1 MSGPGLEG
9 LHMRWILLIVCLV
22 VAPVFGEE
30 AYRWV
35 DEDGV
40 IHFSDTPHP
49 GAEVIELGEVQTFS
63 APAAPAAPPAASGS
77 PAPAQEDTPADLYP
91 TFKIVQPA
99 PEQTLRDNSGT
110 LDISLEVEPRI
121 RTGHRLE
128 LFLDG
133 QSVDGIPRATT
144 RFTIDGVPRGTHT
157 LRAELRDGSGNAVAE
172 SATVRFYVMQT
183 SIQNPANPLAPGN
196 RPTPRPRPGG

>member
-1 MSGPGLEG
+1 
-9 LHMRWILLIVCLV
+9 MRWILLMVCLV
-22 VAPVFGEE
+22 VTPVFGEE

-40 IHFSDTPHP
+40 LHFSDTPHP
-49 GAEVIELGEVQTFS
+49 GAELIELGEVQTFS
-63 APAAPAAPPAASGS
+63 APAAPAAPPPASGTS
-77 PAPAQEDTPADLYP
+77 AAAEEETPADLYR

-99 PEQTLRDNSGT
+99 PEQTIRDNSGT
-110 LDISLEVEPRI
+110 LDISLDVDPRI

-144 RFTIDGVPRGTHT
+144 RFTIDGVPRGAHT
-157 LRAELRDGSGNAVAE
+157 LRAELRDGSGNPVAE
-172 SATVRFYVMQT
+172 SPTVRFYVMQT

>member
-1 MSGPGLEG
+1 
-9 LHMRWILLIVCLV
+9 MRWFLLAVCLV
-22 VAPVFGEE
+22 VTPALGEE

-35 DEDGV
+35 DENGV
-40 IHFSDTPHP
+40 IHYSDTPFP
-49 GAEVIELGEVQTFS
+49 GAERVELGEVQTFS
-63 APAAPAAPPAASGS
+63 APSVPS
-77 PAPAQEDTPADLYP
+77 PAPAPSTSSAGDTATDLYP

-99 PEQTLRDNSGT
+99 PEQTIRDNSGT

-133 QSVDGIPRATT
+133 QSVDGIPRSTT
-144 RFTIDGVPRGTHT
+144 RFTIDGVPRGDHT
-157 LRAELRDGSGNAVAE
+157 LRAELRDGSGNTVAE

-196 RPTPRPRPGG
+196 RPRPTPRPGG